1 MGRIA
6 GVTTEETRERLLRA
20 AAAVFARLG
29 YEKAS
34 ISDITA
40 EAELSSGSIYGHFGS
55 KAELF
60 VATLRAHSAR
70 EIEGLLGG
78 GDAIDVAAVITAR
91 GATLDRR
98 SPAEGS
104 LVVEAIVAAKHDPK
118 VAELLLESF
127 GQRERRFTDLLR
139 AAQAAGEI
147 DDTVSPD
154 AAARLILVIALGS
167 LLVAAMDLPP
177 VEHDGWSTL
186 IESLV
191 DRFRAPA
198 SPPTTLASASPKEP

>member
-6 GVTTEETRERLLRA
+6 GVTTEETRDRLLSA
-20 AAAVFARLG
+20 AATVFARLG

-40 EAELSSGSIYGHFGS
+40 EADLSSGSIYAHFGS

-70 EIEGLLGG
+70 EIEQLLGG
-78 GDAIDVAAVITAR
+78 GDAIDVAALITAR
-91 GATLDRR
+91 GSMLDRR

-104 LVVEAIVAAKHDPK
+104 LLVEAIVAAIHDPR
-118 VAELLLESF
+118 VAHLLVETF
-127 GQRERRFTDLLR
+127 GQREQRFTELLR
-139 AAQAAGEI
+139 AAQAVGGI
-147 DDTVSPD
+147 DDTVAPD

-177 VEHDGWSTL
+177 IEHDGWSSL

-191 DRFRAPA
+191 DRFRTTP
-198 SPPTTLASASPKEP
+198 SPTSPKEH

>member
-1 MGRIA
+1 M
-6 GVTTEETRERLLRA
+6 TTEETRDRLLGA
-20 AAAVFARLG
+20 AATVFARLG

-40 EAELSSGSIYGHFGS
+40 EADLSSGSIYAHFGS

-70 EIEGLLGG
+70 EIEQLLGG
-78 GDAIDVAAVITAR
+78 GDAIDVAGLITAR
-91 GATLDRR
+91 GTMLDRR

-104 LVVEAIVAAKHDPK
+104 LLVEAIVAAKHDPR
-118 VAELLLESF
+118 VAELLVETF
-127 GQRERRFTDLLR
+127 GQRERRFTELLR
-139 AAQAAGEI
+139 AAQAGGGI
-147 DDTVSPD
+147 DDTVAPD

-167 LLVAAMDLPP
+167 LLVAAMELPTI
-177 VEHDGWSTL
+177 EHDGWSSL

-191 DRFRAPA
+191 DRFRTTP
-198 SPPTTLASASPKEP
+198 SPTSPKEH